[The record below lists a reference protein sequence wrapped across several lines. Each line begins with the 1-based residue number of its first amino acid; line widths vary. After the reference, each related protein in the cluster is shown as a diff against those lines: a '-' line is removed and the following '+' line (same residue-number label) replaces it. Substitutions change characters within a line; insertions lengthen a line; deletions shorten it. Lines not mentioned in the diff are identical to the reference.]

1 MPPKQRRV
9 ENKSA
14 LNHMQRLEGRS
25 DDELEAETRYKSAA
39 QALLGA
45 RAAERMDANR
55 ARQHYRAAI
64 AAARPQERLQLRRMA
79 EASIALAERRGAD
92 LKVAAQKLGQTP
104 PSNRQL
110 FALRVMGLVAPGPG
124 SGIWLRLRAVLIVL
138 AFILVV
144 FAIAFGIV
152 KLIALPFGGLDTS
165 LSIFWGMVVMAVAL
179 VVLIVVGRRRQR
191 SAQAKAAQARAEQIQ
206 RISGR

>member
-9 ENKSA
+9 ESKSA
-14 LNHMQRLEGRS
+14 LNHMERLESRS
-25 DDELEAETRYKSAA
+25 DDELEAETRYRSAA

-45 RAAERMDANR
+45 RAAEKMDADR
-55 ARQHYRAAI
+55 ARAHYRAAI

-79 EASIALAERRGAD
+79 EASLALAERRGSD

-104 PSNRQL
+104 PTNRQL
-110 FALRVMGLVAPGPG
+110 FALRVMGLIAPGG
-124 SGIWLRLRAVLIVL
+124 RSGPWPKVRALLIIL
-138 AFILVV
+138 GFILFV
-144 FAIAFGIV
+144 FAVGFGLV

-165 LSIFWGMVVMAVAL
+165 LSIFWGTVLMAVVL

-191 SAQAKAAQARAEQIQ
+191 SAQAKAASARAEQLQ
-206 RISGR
+206 RLRR

>member
-25 DDELEAETRYKSAA
+25 DDELEAETRYRSAA

-55 ARQHYRAAI
+55 ARHHYRAAI

-79 EASIALAERRGAD
+79 EASLALAERRGKD
-92 LKVAAQKLGQTP
+92 LKVATQKLGQAP
-104 PSNRQL
+104 PSGRQL
-110 FALRVMGLVAPGPG
+110 FALRLMGLVAPGPG
-124 SGIWLRLRAVLIVL
+124 SGVLLKLRGVLIVVLFLL
-138 AFILVV
+138 AV
-144 FAIAFGIV
+144 FAIAFGVV
-152 KLIALPFGGLDTS
+152 KLIALPFGGLETT
-165 LSIFWGMVVMAVAL
+165 LSIFWGIVVMAVAL
-179 VVLIVVGRRRQR
+179 VVLMLFGRRRQR
-191 SAQAKAAQARAEQIQ
+191 AAQAKAAQARAEQMQ
-206 RISGR
+206 RFK

>member
-14 LNHMQRLEGRS
+14 LNHMQQLENRS
-25 DDELEAETRYKSAA
+25 DEELESETRYKSAA

-45 RAAERMDANR
+45 RAAEKMDANR
-55 ARQHYRAAI
+55 ARGHYRAAI

-79 EASIALAERRGAD
+79 EASIALAERRGGD

-104 PSNRQL
+104 PTNRQL

-124 SGIWLRLRAVLIVL
+124 TSIWLKLRALLIVV
-138 AFILVV
+138 AFIFAV

-152 KLIALPFGGLDTS
+152 KLLALPFGGLETS
-165 LSIFWGMVVMAVAL
+165 LSIFWAMVVMTVAL
-179 VVLIVVGRRRQR
+179 VGLIIVGRRRQK
-191 SAQAKAAQARAEQIQ
+191 SAQAKAAQVRAEQIQ
-206 RISGR
+206 RMNR

>member
-14 LNHMQRLEGRS
+14 LNQMERLEGRS

-79 EASIALAERRGAD
+79 EASIALAERRGSD
-92 LKVAAQKLGQTP
+92 LKAAAEKLGQTP
-104 PSNRQL
+104 PTSRQL
-110 FALRVMGLVAPGPG
+110 FALRVMRLLAPGPG
-124 SGIWLRLRAVLIVL
+124 SGILPKLRAVLIVV
-138 AFILVV
+138 ALVLLV
-144 FAIAFGIV
+144 FALGFGIV
-152 KLIALPFGGLDTS
+152 KLIALPFGGLETS
-165 LSIFWGMVVMAVAL
+165 LSIFWAMVVMAVAI

-191 SAQAKAAQARAEQIQ
+191 SAQAKAAEVRAEQLR
-206 RISGR
+206 RIRG